1 MRRLLVRYGLAMTSV
16 VVVAFLVPLAMLARS
31 LAVERG
37 LASGRQDAQSVAV
50 FAGGTGQDAA
60 RLEAAVLAVNTG
72 QRRTTVFLPDGGTV
86 GAPADRTQS
95 VELAS
100 LGRALTATVAG
111 GAEVLVPVG
120 GTSGVA
126 VVRTFVPQ
134 SELSSGVL
142 RSWLVLVAV
151 GAILLIGTAVAGDR
165 IAARLSRSVRD
176 LALVAD
182 RLGNG
187 ELSARVT
194 PSGPPEVRSVGAVLN
209 ELGGRVGDLLADERE
224 LVADLSH
231 RLRTPITALRLDVD
245 LLGDASERDRMAGH
259 VDELVGAVD
268 AIIHTARAHER
279 RAPVRCDA
287 ASVVRARGQFWA
299 VLAADQERGV
309 QIVAPG
315 PAWVPVGAADL
326 GAALD
331 VLLDNV
337 FRHTPPGTAFAV
349 RVATAEGQVRVEVCD
364 EGPGLA
370 EPGLAARGRSGS
382 GGTGIGLDVARRTAA
397 AGGGWLTVAPGP
409 GGVGTV
415 VVLELPAA
423 RPADDYAPDT
433 VGGTAS

>member
-1 MRRLLVRYGLAMTSV
+1 MRYGLAMTSV
-16 VVVAFLVPLAMLARS
+16 VVVAFLIPLGMLARS
-31 LAVERG
+31 LAAERG
-37 LASGRQDAQSVAV
+37 LAAGRQDAQSVAV

-60 RLEAAVLAVNTG
+60 RLEAAVLSANSG
-72 QRRTTVFLPDGGTV
+72 QRRTTVFLPGDGTV
-86 GAPADRTQS
+86 GAPADRSPS
-95 VELAS
+95 VQLAA
-100 LGRALTATVAG
+100 LGRALTATTPG

-120 GTSGVA
+120 GTAGVA

-134 SELSSGVL
+134 SELSEGVL
-142 RSWLVLVAV
+142 RSWIVLVAV
-151 GAILLIGTAVAGDR
+151 GAVLLTGTAVAGDR

-187 ELSARVT
+187 DLSARVT

-245 LLGDASERDRMAGH
+245 LLADAGERDRMATH
-259 VDELVGAVD
+259 VEELVGAVD
-268 AIIHTARAHER
+268 TIIHTARAHER
-279 RAPVRCDA
+279 RGPVVCDA
-287 ASVVRARGQFWA
+287 AAVVRERGRFWT
-299 VLAADQERGV
+299 VLAADQGREV
-309 QIVAPG
+309 EIVVPGTAP
-315 PAWVPVGAADL
+315 VPVSAADL

-337 FRHTPPGTAFAV
+337 FRHTPPGTGFAV
-349 RVATAEGQVRVEVCD
+349 HVQEAGGSFRVAVSD
-364 EGPGLA
+364 EGPGLS
-370 EPGLAARGRSGS
+370 EPGLADRGRSGS

-397 AGGGWLTVAPGP
+397 GCGGRLMVSSGA

-415 VVLELPAA
+415 VALELPAA
-423 RPADDYAPDT
+423 GGAGSGARAGSAGPAL
-433 VGGTAS
+433 